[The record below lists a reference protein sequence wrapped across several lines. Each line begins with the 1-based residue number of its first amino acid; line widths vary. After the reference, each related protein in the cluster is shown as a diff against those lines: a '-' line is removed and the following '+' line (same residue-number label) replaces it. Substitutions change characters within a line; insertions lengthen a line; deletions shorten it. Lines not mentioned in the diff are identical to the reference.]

1 MRYITAG
8 LMLTIGCACL
18 HAQTLDQR
26 ATIPFDFRAG
36 EKLMPAGDYTVH
48 HSNGVLVVR
57 EEGGNHA
64 AAQLLTIGGSH
75 VNAASSGLEFHR
87 YGERYYL
94 SSIVTPWLPDKIAV
108 LQSGSERAIARRN
121 GLPEPVGIALRKP

>member
-8 LMLTIGCACL
+8 LLLTIGCACL
-18 HAQTLDQR
+18 HAQTLNLR

-36 EKLMPAGDYTVH
+36 EKSMPAGDYTVH
-48 HSNGVLVVR
+48 HSNGVLVLQ
-57 EEGGNHA
+57 EEGGKHS
-64 AAQLLTIGGSH
+64 AAQLLTIGGRH
-75 VNAASSGLEFHR
+75 VSAASDSLEFRH

-94 SSIVTPWLPDKIAV
+94 SAIVTPSLRDKLVLP
-108 LQSGSERAIARRN
+108 QSGSERAIARRN